1 MGEPSGK
8 DRKKQQQSE
17 IQTVFSKDFGQTNKE
32 NLTDLIS
39 KEKKISSS
47 VGILAAAGKEKPLV
61 TKMEETEGTRNPV
74 EDTEQN
80 AMTGFESLRR
90 NKRT

>member
-1 MGEPSGK
+1 MK
-8 DRKKQQQSE
+8 HKLY
-17 IQTVFSKDFGQTNKE
+17 FSKDFGQTNKE

-47 VGILAAAGKEKPLV
+47 VGILAPAGKEKPLV

-80 AMTGFESLRR
+80 AMTGFESLQR
-90 NKRT
+90 NKKTSFL